1 VDSKPLD
8 EIKLLDEQI
17 EAAGDLEGLKPIF
30 DRLNQI
36 AAAHVTDFDIQLAV
50 GEVKEH
56 LISRGIVLKNAQAAG
71 RGVKR
76 TRDLGEVAAP
86 GESVVRDFQREK
98 EPWAAPPPPIEPA
111 EAVTPATPF
120 STTQIPVPEPP
131 LEKNAPE
138 PLLEEEVPPPSP
150 PTRSPARTWFAS
162 ATRGNWKSALW
173 IGGACGAFA
182 AFIVIVA
189 LVNTARRHAAAP
201 AEIQIATSPP
211 GAAVTVNGRPR
222 CTSDCR
228 LALAPGL
235 YQITAL
241 LEGYEPAV
249 LDLRAI
255 AGRSASLHL
264 ALTPQ
269 AQSLRILTDLER
281 GKVALDGQPPV
292 DLTQGQFMADG
303 VAPGMHTVKVTGQ
316 ARESSFSFE
325 IAGAQPP
332 SITGP
337 VTAHNLIAVLVSSV
351 GNRARVVTNKGP
363 MKLLVNGQPEDDAAP
378 AGVDLK
384 NFHIGVNEMTV
395 GEGQDLRGMKE
406 NFTAAPT
413 LTAFL
418 KSDLNIGTLIV
429 STGEDDVRVFVNNKE
444 YQFKTRRG
452 QLRIPTIGNV
462 NVRVAKEGFDPVA
475 PQTAEVKKGG
485 ETMLEFTLNR
495 TPVTATL
502 QIAGST
508 PGAEVLIDQR
518 SVGAIG
524 PDGNFLDANVAPGDN
539 RSIDLRRDQFVPKH
553 YQRNFKAGQTVSI
566 SGAEALLAAI
576 PPPPPKKE
584 PDLKPKA
591 PPPPPPLKAGTI
603 ADFEDPGQWRA
614 WNGVYLHQGGAPF
627 LSYKLPPSGVFSF
640 TVQLL
645 KGGGFMREGKVRW
658 RLMYL
663 DPKNYAQFEID
674 EKNFVAKVITDGK
687 SVDRTKTPIKDL
699 EKEKEFTIQIDV
711 TPEHIVHKL
720 RTAGG
725 WIPLDAWSEPGVRY
739 SVGKFGFL
747 VQGNDEI
754 GLESFAF
761 QPVQSRP

>member
-1 VDSKPLD
+1 VDPKPLD

-17 EAAGDLEGLKPIF
+17 EPAGDLEALKPIF
-30 DRLNQI
+30 HRLNQI
-36 AAAHVTDFDIQLAV
+36 AAAHVTDFEIQLAV

-56 LISRGIVLKNAQAAG
+56 LISRGIALK
-71 RGVKR
+71 
-76 TRDLGEVAAP
+76 
-86 GESVVRDFQREK
+86 K
-98 EPWAAPPPPIEPA
+98 EAPPPLIEAAGALTPTTLFSSTHVPLPEPA
-111 EAVTPATPF
+111 GE
-120 STTQIPVPEPP
+120 PVLEDVPLPSSPP
-131 LEKNAPE
+131 LAPAG
-138 PLLEEEVPPPSP
+138 
-150 PTRSPARTWFAS
+150 TRSAS
-162 ATRGNWKSALW
+162 APPGNWKSALW
-173 IGGACGAFA
+173 IGGACGALA
-182 AFIVIVA
+182 ALIVIVV
-189 LVNTARRHAAAP
+189 LVNAAKRHAAAP

-211 GAAVTVNGRPR
+211 GAAVTVNGGPR

-249 LDLRAI
+249 LDLRVI
-255 AGRSASLHL
+255 GGRSASLHVP
-264 ALTPQ
+264 LTPQ
-269 AQSLRILTDLER
+269 APSLRILTDLER
-281 GKVALDGQPPV
+281 GKVALDDRPPV

-303 VAPGMHTVKVTGQ
+303 IAPGMHTVKVTGRD
-316 ARESSFSFE
+316 RESSFSFE

-332 SITGP
+332 SITGS
-337 VTAHNLIAVLVSSV
+337 VTARNLIAVLISSF
-351 GNRARVVTNKGP
+351 GNRARAVTNKGP
-363 MKLLVNGQPEDDAAP
+363 MKLIVNGQPEDDAGP
-378 AGVDLK
+378 AGVDLR
-384 NFHIGVNEMTV
+384 NFHIGVNEITV

-406 NFTAAPT
+406 DFRSAPT

-429 STGEDDVRVFVNNKE
+429 FAGEDDVRVFLNNKE
-444 YQFKTRRG
+444 YPAKTSRG
-452 QLRIPTIGNV
+452 QLRIQTIGNI
-462 NVRVAKEGFDPVA
+462 NVRVSKEGFDPVA
-475 PQTAEVKKGG
+475 PVIAEVKKGR
-485 ETMLEFTLNR
+485 ETRVEFTLNR

-518 SVGAIG
+518 SAGTVG
-524 PDGNFLDANVAPGDN
+524 PDGNFFDANVAPGD
-539 RSIDLRRDQFVPKH
+539 RSIDLRREQFVPKH
-553 YQRNFKAGQTVSI
+553 YQRNFKAGQTVTI

-584 PDLKPKA
+584 PPKAKA
-591 PPPPPPLKAGTI
+591 PPLPPPLKAGTI
-603 ADFEDPGQWRA
+603 ADFEDPQQWRA
-614 WNGVYLHQGGAPF
+614 EDGVYLHQGAAF

-674 EKNFVAKVITDGK
+674 DKNFIAKVITDGK

-699 EKEKEFTIQIDV
+699 EKEKEFTIQIDI
-711 TPEHIVHKL
+711 TPEHIVHKM
-720 RTAGG
+720 RTSSG

-754 GLESFAF
+754 GLKSFAF
-761 QPVQSRP
+761 QPSPSRP